1 MTLSISDTDSDSD
14 SIVLSNLLDQIM
26 NSENDLDLESNEYI
40 DIKKG
45 EASIYSNS
53 IPIHNIEEQI

>member
-1 MTLSISDTDSDSD
+1 
-14 SIVLSNLLDQIM
+14 M

-53 IPIHNIEEQI
+53 IPIQSIEEQIKFPVE